1 MNKYT
6 RYFKDSY
13 GWDRFST
20 YISIMGLILLIN
32 KYTAV
37 FGLGLIIFALFR
49 SISKNK
55 YKRYREL
62 QSFKDFS
69 LIINRK
75 IYNIKEKISS
85 FRKYKT
91 FKCPKCSQKLRV
103 PRKQGK
109 IIVTCKKCGTEFKK
123 RS

>member
-13 GWDRFST
+13 GWDKLST
-20 YISIMGLILLIN
+20 YLSIIGLLLMLS
-32 KYTAV
+32 KYSSL
-37 FGLGLIIFALFR
+37 FGLMLIAAATFR

-62 QSFKDFS
+62 QAFEDFS
-69 LIINRK
+69 LIFRQR
-75 IYNIKEKISS
+75 IYRLKQNLYS
-85 FRKYKT
+85 FRNYKT
-91 FKCPKCSQKLRV
+91 FKCPNCSQKLRV

-109 IIVTCKKCGTEFKK
+109 IVVTCKKCGTEFKK
-123 RS
+123 KS

>member
-1 MNKYT
+1 MNKCT

-13 GWDRFST
+13 GWDKFST
-20 YISIMGLILLIN
+20 YISVMGLILLIN

-62 QSFKDFS
+62 QSFQNFS
-69 LIINRK
+69 LILNRK
-75 IYNIKEKISS
+75 VYSIKEKFSS

-103 PRKQGK
+103 PRRQGK
-109 IIVTCKKCGTEFKK
+109 IIITCKKCGTEFKK